1 MSSQLLTVLTTY
13 VLIILAELGDKT
25 QVAVLLITSNNP
37 HKRWTVFIA
46 SAIALTLCV
55 CVEVTVGVTLGRY
68 IAPQL
73 INKLAGFVFLGIGL
87 LTLIQNLGASAKKT
101 PVKDSIKT
109 EQMLEHSN

>member
-1 MSSQLLTVLTTY
+1 MSIQLLTVLSTY

-55 CVEVTVGVTLGRY
+55 GVEVTVGVALGRY
-68 IAPQL
+68 ISPQL
-73 INKLAGFVFLGIGL
+73 INKLAGFVFLGIGV
-87 LTLIQNLGASAKKT
+87 LTLIQNLGASAQKPPIKE
-101 PVKDSIKT
+101 SIKT
-109 EQMLEHSN
+109 EKILEQSN